1 MKKMNRREFLT
12 LTGAAVVALS
22 LAGCGEP
29 PAPPAAPTQKELDL
43 LKALNQMLEDYWKD
57 MGNPDKIR
65 TLSYNQDASDFA
77 RHFVSP
83 CVKADQAEVEMT
95 PEQDAA
101 FENEMQERRKALQN
115 KYGSE
120 MALREGV
127 VGCSYVLGY
136 PKFHDMKLTIPYALS
151 GANFEEVFHTMLH
164 GMDIET
170 RDFGI
175 YCPTVAGTDYM
186 VVVPLTD
193 RRHNK

>member
-1 MKKMNRREFLT
+1 
-12 LTGAAVVALS
+12 
-22 LAGCGEP
+22 
-29 PAPPAAPTQKELDL
+29 
-43 LKALNQMLEDYWKD
+43 

-136 PKFHDMKLTIPYALS
+136 PKFHDMKLPDCKICQELQ
-151 GANFEEVFHTMLH
+151 
-164 GMDIET
+164 
-170 RDFGI
+170 I
-175 YCPTVAGTDYM
+175 YSS
-186 VVVPLTD
+186 
-193 RRHNK
+193 RQ